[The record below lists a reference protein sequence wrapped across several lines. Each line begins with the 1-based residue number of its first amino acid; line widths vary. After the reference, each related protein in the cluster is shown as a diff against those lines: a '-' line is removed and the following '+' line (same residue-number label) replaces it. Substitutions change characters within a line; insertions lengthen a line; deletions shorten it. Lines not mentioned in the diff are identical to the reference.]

1 MDTPVA
7 QSPVVSAATD
17 AAGRPRLQMMGIHKR
32 FGATVALGGVD
43 LAVLPGQVLA
53 LVGENGAG
61 KSTLMKVLSGA
72 HRPDEG
78 QMWLDSKPYHPR
90 NPLEARAGGVA
101 MIYQELSLAR
111 HLSVMENI
119 LLGMEPGGGPFM
131 NWRRVRA
138 VAADALAQ
146 VGRPDIRPDRLVSS
160 LSIADQQLVEIARAV
175 AVGNRVLVLDEPT
188 SSLTRK
194 DIALLFQLVARL
206 KAQGHS
212 VVYISH
218 FLEEVKEISD
228 VFTVLRDGRSVGSGR
243 TADASAS
250 QIVAM
255 MVGREVADLYP
266 RTHRTRGE
274 EVLSVEDLAGPG
286 SPPKPLSA
294 SLTLHRGEVLGI
306 AGLVGAGRTEMLRV
320 IFGLDSVRHGSVRV
334 GVLSGGSFSTTS
346 GPTGRLHKWLSALG
360 RGASPALRWA
370 QGIGMVS
377 EDRKAEGLALSLSIA
392 ENLTL
397 SRLEGLGPAGL
408 ILPSRQE
415 QSAAR
420 WIKRLAVRC
429 RGPAQPVGALSGGNQ
444 QKVAIARLLHHD
456 VDVLLLDEPTRGIDV
471 GSKAEIYRL
480 IDELARGE
488 ESSGRAPR
496 AVLIVSSYLPELLGV
511 CDRIA
516 VMCRGRLGPARPVAE
531 TDEHQIMIEAT
542 GTGDTQGEPP
552 AVTANSE
559 RHP

>member
-1 MDTPVA
+1 MA
-7 QSPVVSAATD
+7 
-17 AAGRPRLQMMGIHKR
+17 GIHKR
-32 FGATVALGGVD
+32 FGATKALGGVD
-43 LAVLPGQVLA
+43 LAVMPGQVLA

-72 HRPDEG
+72 HRPDSG
-78 QMWLDSKPYHPR
+78 QMWLDGKPYQPR
-90 NPLEARAGGVA
+90 DPSDARASGVA

-119 LLGMEPGGGPFM
+119 LLGMEPGAGPFM
-131 NWRRVRA
+131 SWRRVRS

-146 VGRPDIRPDRLVSS
+146 VGRPDIRPERLVSS

-175 AVGNRVLVLDEPT
+175 AVGSRVLVLDEPT

-194 DIALLFQLVARL
+194 DIALLFQLVGRL
-206 KAQGHS
+206 KSQGHS

-266 RTHRTRGE
+266 RTHRARGQ
-274 EVLSVEDLAGPG
+274 EVLSVDGLAGPG
-286 SPPKPLSA
+286 SPPKPQSA
-294 SLTLHRGEVLGI
+294 SLTLYRGEVLGI

-320 IFGLDSVRHGSVRV
+320 IFGLDRVKRGSVRV
-334 GVLSGGSFSTTS
+334 GLLSGGSFTTS
-346 GPTGRLHKWLSALG
+346 SGPSGILQKCLAAAG
-360 RGASPALRWA
+360 RGATPAIRWA
-370 QGIGMVS
+370 QGMGMVS
-377 EDRKAEGLALSLSIA
+377 EDRKVEGLALSLSIA
-392 ENLTL
+392 DNMTL
-397 SRLEGLGPAGL
+397 SRLEGMGPAGL
-408 ILPSRQE
+408 VLPSRQ
-415 QSAAR
+415 QQAAAQ
-420 WIKRLAVRC
+420 WVKRLAVRC

-444 QKVAIARLLHHD
+444 QKVAIARLLHHN

-480 IDELARGE
+480 IDELAKADPATSR
-488 ESSGRAPR
+488 SPR
-496 AVLIVSSYLPELLGV
+496 AVLMVSSYLPELLGV

-531 TDEHQIMIEAT
+531 TDEHQIMFEAT
-542 GTGDTQGEPP
+542 GTGDTQAERLP
-552 AVTANSE
+552 ATANTE
-559 RHP
+559 RYS